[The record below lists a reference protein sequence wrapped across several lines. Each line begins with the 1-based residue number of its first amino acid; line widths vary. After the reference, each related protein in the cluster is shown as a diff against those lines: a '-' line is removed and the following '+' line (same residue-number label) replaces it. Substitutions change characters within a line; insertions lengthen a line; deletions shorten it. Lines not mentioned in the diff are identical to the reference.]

1 MDCQRMD
8 YCHGNNGNLQNDDC
22 NDRIHPLRIHTS
34 TSTYTSTSTF
44 FGFLAGSGS
53 DLEQGGNGGM
63 EQMTEQEQL
72 EHAIRMSEQ
81 EQIDQAKRLS
91 LQSLFN

>member
-1 MDCQRMD
+1 MVIAMTGFILLGLILFLC
-8 YCHGNNGNLQNDDC
+8 
-22 NDRIHPLRIHTS
+22 TS
-34 TSTYTSTSTF
+34 TATTSTSTF
-44 FGFLAGSGS
+44 FGFLAGVGG
-53 DLEQGGNGGM
+53 DLEQGGNDRM

-91 LQSLFN
+91 LQNLFN

>member
-1 MDCQRMD
+1 MGGDV
-8 YCHGNNGNLQNDDC
+8 
-22 NDRIHPLRIHTS
+22 
-34 TSTYTSTSTF
+34 
-44 FGFLAGSGS
+44 
-53 DLEQGGNGGM
+53 EQGGNGGM

-91 LQSLFN
+91 LQNLFN